1 MQKIEKELPNALL
14 GWYPFEEDASIL
26 WITSEN
32 VKLDGSYSFF
42 ADRNLNIS
50 KCKPDEI
57 DVYCEK
63 YDYIFLL

>member
-32 VKLDGSYSFF
+32 VKLDGSYSFL
-42 ADRNLNIS
+42 RI
-50 KCKPDEI
+50 EI
-57 DVYCEK
+57 
-63 YDYIFLL
+63 